1 MHSIERSRQFRSCAL
16 PGIIPRPFAILRSI
30 PIEVI
35 ALTARGV
42 VYIVR
47 YRTRC
52 SLLRSLSAA
61 YSDDQGITRL
71 RRNALTTSLI
81 EAEVLRASQIHFGT
95 EIHISRGFLFYLQ
108 PEGLKAAYRNKAKE
122 TNPDLFACE
131 PPNVQKEQAAHFRDV
146 VDAYDIVSRY
156 FKQWEKGSRAAS
168 SRHVFSGP
176 REWKKQ
182 SCDPNNREYAREAAS
197 RPLPLRS
204 LQIGQYLYYRGFITY
219 RALINAV
226 VWQRQQRPVIGDI
239 ALRWRW
245 LDHAAIER
253 IMRARGL
260 RGRFGEKAL
269 HLDLLTPFRIKV
281 LLYYQISRQERLG
294 SYFVK
299 HGIITSDKLEW
310 LVRQLNEH
318 NVRFRNKPLRADQY
332 RNAFV

>member
-1 MHSIERSRQFRSCAL
+1 M
-16 PGIIPRPFAILRSI
+16 
-30 PIEVI
+30 
-35 ALTARGV
+35 
-42 VYIVR
+42 YIVR

-71 RRNALTTSLI
+71 WRNALTTSLT
-81 EAEVLRASQIHFGT
+81 EAEVLRACQILFGT

-108 PEGLKAAYRNKAKE
+108 PEGLKAAYRRKAKE
-122 TNPDLFACE
+122 THPDLFACE

-156 FKQWEKGSRAAS
+156 FKQREKGSLAAS

-182 SCDPNNREYAREAAS
+182 SCDPNNQEYTREAVS

-245 LDHAAIER
+245 LDNAAIER
-253 IMRARGL
+253 IIRARGL

-269 HLDLLTPFRIKV
+269 HLDLLTPFQIKV

-294 SYFVK
+294 SYFVR
-299 HGIITSDKLEW
+299 HGIMTSDKLEW

-318 NVRFRNKPLRADQY
+318 NVRFRDKPLRADQY
-332 RNAFV
+332 RNAFA